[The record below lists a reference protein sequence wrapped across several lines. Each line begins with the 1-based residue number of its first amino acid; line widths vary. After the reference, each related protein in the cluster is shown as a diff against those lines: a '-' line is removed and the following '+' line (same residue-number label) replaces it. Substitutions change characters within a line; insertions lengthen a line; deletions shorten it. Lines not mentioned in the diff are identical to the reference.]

1 MMSCFSEDIHLMQK
15 AAADLNSFYYV
26 SVDSADADNVRVVV
40 EFSGISDLDQ
50 AMWFGRYVS
59 LLLQIND
66 FDGYSELPN

>member
-1 MMSCFSEDIHLMQK
+1 MSCFSEDINLMQK
-15 AAADLNSFYYV
+15 AASGLNSFYFV
-26 SVDSADADNVRVVV
+26 SVDGADEDNIRVVV
-40 EFSGISDLDQ
+40 EFSGMRDLDQ

>member
-1 MMSCFSEDIHLMQK
+1 MSCFSEDINLMQK
-15 AAADLNSFYYV
+15 AAAGLNSFYFV
-26 SVDSADADNVRVVV
+26 SVDGADEDNIRVVV
-40 EFSGISDLDQ
+40 EFSGMRDLDQ

>member
-15 AAADLNSFYYV
+15 ASADLNSFYYV
-26 SVDSADADNVRVVV
+26 SVDSADEDNVRVVV